1 MPLGLMMPK
10 LRRNSLMG
18 LKTKWSLSGD
28 DAWEKSQGF
37 GGKSLAVTG
46 VLVLLGNIILSS
58 GTSSTVFS
66 LGLLT
71 VSVVVSVLY
80 TSRAAMD

>member
-1 MPLGLMMPK
+1 MPLGLVMPK

-18 LKTKWSLSGD
+18 LRTKWSLSSD
-28 DAWEKSQGF
+28 EAWEKSQRF

-80 TSRAAMD
+80 TYWAAKD